1 MRAHARGP
9 VMPEPRPGAD
19 IWASD
24 ASPMNILIADDDFV
38 SRRLLQNTLVGLG
51 HDVVEVDNGVSA
63 VAALEAPGGPSC
75 AILDWMMPDMDG
87 LAVCRTLRQ
96 LPGRYLYLILL
107 TSRQSPEDMI
117 EGLDSGADDFLTKP
131 YNIAELRARL
141 RAGERVLALQDDLL
155 RSQEVLKH
163 EATHDRLTGLWNRG
177 RILDELARELRR
189 SRRESS
195 SLAVVMADVDHFKR
209 INDSHGHAVGDTVLH
224 RVGQRILSVL
234 RASDSIG
241 RFGGEEFLLVLPR
254 ADINGGRDVAERV
267 RASLAAAPIIGA
279 NGEVHVTMSLGVAC
293 SGTSFAD
300 SAALVEAADRAL
312 YDAKANGRN
321 RVELN
326 VGDLRRI

>member
-1 MRAHARGP
+1 
-9 VMPEPRPGAD
+9 
-19 IWASD
+19 
-24 ASPMNILIADDDFV
+24 MNILIADDDFV
-38 SRRLLQNTLVGLG
+38 SRRLLQTTLVGLG

-63 VAALEAPGGPSC
+63 VAALETPGGPCC

-87 LAVCRTLRQ
+87 LTVCRTVRQ

-107 TSRQSPEDMI
+107 TSRQSPDDMI

-177 RILDELARELRR
+177 RILDELGRELRR
-189 SRRESS
+189 TRREST

-224 RVGQRILSVL
+224 RVGQRILSTL

-254 ADINGGRDVAERV
+254 ADVNGGRDVAERV
-267 RASLAAAPIIGA
+267 RASLAAAPVIA
-279 NGEVHVTMSLGVAC
+279 PSGEVRITMSLGVAC
-293 SGTSFAD
+293 STTTLGD

-312 YDAKANGRN
+312 YEAKANGRN
-321 RVELN
+321 RVELS
-326 VGDLRRI
+326 VTGPRRSVTT

>member
-1 MRAHARGP
+1 
-9 VMPEPRPGAD
+9 
-19 IWASD
+19 
-24 ASPMNILIADDDFV
+24 
-38 SRRLLQNTLVGLG
+38 
-51 HDVVEVDNGVSA
+51 
-63 VAALEAPGGPSC
+63 
-75 AILDWMMPDMDG
+75 MMPDMDG
-87 LAVCRTLRQ
+87 LTVCRTLRQ

-131 YNIAELRARL
+131 YNLAELRARL

-189 SRRESS
+189 TRREAT

-224 RVGQRILSVL
+224 RVGQRILSTL

-254 ADINGGRDVAERV
+254 ADVNGGRDVAERV
-267 RASLAAAPIIGA
+267 RGSLAAAPIIA
-279 NGEVHVTMSLGVAC
+279 PSGEVRVTMSLGVAC
-293 SGTSFAD
+293 STTTLGD

-312 YDAKANGRN
+312 YEAKANGRN
-321 RVELN
+321 RVELS
-326 VGDLRRI
+326 VIGPRRSVPT